1 MDTKRFEVLQ
11 LIERRRKWPAEVKA
25 RIMEEALAPGI
36 TIASVADRHGIA
48 RSQVYGWLR
57 KARAGKLPGISLSP
71 AASTAFVPVKVEE
84 AAAAANAVSHRGR
97 GAPRGCYRDRPYQRP
112 QSESRRGDRPRRRG
126 ETCRRAR
133 WRHAVITVPRPG
145 CGFIWLAASRT

>member
-1 MDTKRFEVLQ
+1 MDTQRLELLQ

-48 RSQVYGWLR
+48 RSQVYGWLK

-84 AAAAANAVSHRGR
+84 AAAAAPMQSCAEAAV
-97 GAPRGCYRDRPYQRP
+97 
-112 QSESRRGDRPRRRG
+112 
-126 ETCRRAR
+126 RRAGVVEIGLTNGR
-133 WRHAVITVPRPG
+133 SLKVGEEIDPAVVAR
-145 CGFIWLAASRT
+145 LAAALDGGTR

>member
-1 MDTKRFEVLQ
+1 MDTQRLEVLQ

-25 RIMEEALAPGI
+25 RIMEEALAPGT

-84 AAAAANAVSHRGR
+84 AGPAAPTQSRAEAAVRRAGVVEIALTNGRSLKVDEEIDPAVVARLAAALDGGKR
-97 GAPRGCYRDRPYQRP
+97 
-112 QSESRRGDRPRRRG
+112 
-126 ETCRRAR
+126 
-133 WRHAVITVPRPG
+133 
-145 CGFIWLAASRT
+145 